1 MLKIKIN
8 TRGLKKCQL
17 QVRARW
23 SDPNPCECKVQ
34 SLWAEQG
41 DHDDDGDDGDC
52 DGDDSDDDY
61 ADCDDEA
68 DHEGR
73 RGLKGRGKD
82 FDICDESSK
91 RAHYSSSL

>member
-1 MLKIKIN
+1 MLKIIIN
-8 TRGLKKCQL
+8 TRGLTKCQH

-23 SDPNPCECKVQ
+23 SDPNPRKCKVQ

-41 DHDDDGDDGDC
+41 DHDDDGDDGD
-52 DGDDSDDDY
+52 DDY
-61 ADCDDEA
+61 YDCDDEA

-73 RGLKGRGKD
+73 RSFNGRRKD